1 MGRKP
6 IGKEKKRRVNLM
18 LEPATY
24 EYLRKVGDG
33 NASAGIG
40 LIVLRHMAQALHDHV
55 KGLPMPKGAKAAQKQ
70 YQRDHREYFRQL
82 ADGEI
87 DDEDRQYVGLR
98 AWLDGYTAGNTKVSK

>member
-18 LEPATY
+18 LEPETY

-40 LIVLRHMAQALHDHV
+40 VIVLKHIAQDLHDHV
-55 KGLPMPKGAKAAQKQ
+55 KKLPFPKGTKAAQKL
-70 YQRDHREYFRQL
+70 YQRDHREYFRQI
-82 ADGEI
+82 ADGKI
-87 DDEDRQYVGLR
+87 DDDDKKYAGLR
-98 AWLDGYTAGNTKVSK
+98 AWLDGYAAASGHNQ